1 MPWGESLEMSASMSL
16 SMGQSILLS
25 TLAAIALLYVAYFRI
40 WVAIAFASDL
50 LFAVALVAGVT
61 AIVGPGVFDALSRA
75 LVERSP
81 LPAAL
86 EEADARVAALVALPG
101 ELVDRALERL
111 GFEPAPPPAATGVG
125 PTPAANP
132 SDRHADSDADAYPD
146 RLALAPPKGGAP
158 PRGGWETAPTGAIQ
172 DTARPD
178 PVPGAPQVA
187 DPADAPGLL
196 DAPFTRSILPSVE
209 GLVALILR
217 GATFVASGLLLALS
231 LASRAST
238 TTAKRLRALDERIDA
253 LEAQLAALPGA
264 PRGGP

>member
-1 MPWGESLEMSASMSL
+1 MSASMSL

-50 LFAVALVAGVT
+50 LFAVALAAGVT

-86 EEADARVAALVALPG
+86 EEADARVAALVALPS

-111 GFEPAPPPAATGVG
+111 GLEPAPPARASDAG

-146 RLALAPPKGGAP
+146 RLARTPATGATPPP
-158 PRGGWETAPTGAIQ
+158 NGWDAAPTGAIREPQ
-172 DTARPD
+172 SPDPIPDARPL
-178 PVPGAPQVA
+178 A

-238 TTAKRLRALDERIDA
+238 TTAKRLRALDERIEA
-253 LEAQLAALPGA
+253 LEAQRAALPGA
-264 PRGGP
+264 PGGAP